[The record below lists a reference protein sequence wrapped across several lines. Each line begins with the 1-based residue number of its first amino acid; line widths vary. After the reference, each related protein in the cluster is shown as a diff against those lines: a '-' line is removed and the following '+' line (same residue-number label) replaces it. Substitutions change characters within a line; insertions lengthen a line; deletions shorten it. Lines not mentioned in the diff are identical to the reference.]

1 MTSNDYQL
9 ESYYEVLSRASS
21 FLEKKN
27 HSAFVAEWLLR
38 ERLSWSKTDLVMHY
52 QQPIQAEVKKQFEAD
67 LAEFMAGKPIQQ
79 VIGHTW
85 FYDRK
90 FKVTKDTLIPRPE
103 TEEWIDRVLKLLPA
117 DRAFDVLDIGTGTG
131 VLAITM
137 QLERPNDTVLA
148 TDISPEAL
156 QVAQKNNQ
164 LLEGDV
170 SFRLGSLFEPVK
182 DQRFDVILCN
192 PPYISL
198 DEIPLMDETV
208 LNHEPKQALFADN
221 KGLALYEEMAETIAD
236 HLTPGGYAFF
246 EIGFAQ
252 GEAVSEIFKEKL
264 PDAQI
269 EVWQDINQLDRVV
282 AIFL

>member
-1 MTSNDYQL
+1 
-9 ESYYEVLSRASS
+9 
-21 FLEKKN
+21 
-27 HSAFVAEWLLR
+27 
-38 ERLSWSKTDLVMHY
+38 
-52 QQPIQAEVKKQFEAD
+52 KKQFEAD
-67 LAEFMAGKPIQQ
+67 LAEFMAGKPMQQ

-198 DEIPLMDETV
+198 
-208 LNHEPKQALFADN
+208 
-221 KGLALYEEMAETIAD
+221 
-236 HLTPGGYAFF
+236 
-246 EIGFAQ
+246 
-252 GEAVSEIFKEKL
+252 
-264 PDAQI
+264 
-269 EVWQDINQLDRVV
+269 
-282 AIFL
+282 